1 MGGGGGSR
9 LPPISLLISSLLDLM
24 LALVGTRCWCS
35 VAEVLTR
42 LLGLPVDPGKL
53 EAGAIVWLC
62 AICFGQACAPSPLSL
77 RHNVLRVWLQAE

>member
-42 LLGLPVDPGKL
+42 LLGRPR
-53 EAGAIVWLC
+53 EAGSWCNCLALC
-62 AICFGQACAPSPLSL
+62 HLFWSSLCPLPFVSP
-77 RHNVLRVWLQAE
+77 A